1 MNFIAGVLSGII
13 ASMGLGG
20 GAVLLLYLV
29 YIKETAQ
36 LTAQGVNILFFV
48 PIGLL
53 AVIIY
58 AKKKQIKWKVCLPF
72 AIFGLV
78 GAALGFW
85 LSDIIPIEYLS
96 KIFGGFLIIAG
107 LISMFKRKPKNEKS
121 G

>member
-1 MNFIAGVLSGII
+1 MISLIAGILSGII

-20 GAVLLLYLV
+20 GAVLLLYLIYLKDV
-29 YIKETAQ
+29 PQ

-58 AKKKQIKWKVCLPF
+58 SVKKQIKWKVCLPF
-72 AIFGLV
+72 AICGVL

-96 KIFGGFLIIAG
+96 KIFGGFLIVAG
-107 LISMFKRKPKNEKS
+107 LLSIFRKKKTE
-121 G
+121 